1 MGNLDFDHEGYRKL
15 LPLKDFKHFIKH
27 SDSKT
32 RNHFIGMAFNN
43 KTGVFSR
50 NFSNKMIN
58 IFPKNEFYIH
68 IQQFPENDSPS
79 YMVYNTDITA
89 FIQFRLVGRSENKY
103 LENIIRD
110 YGVLIEVEALHSFK
124 KGMGAMLVSQLEKLS
139 DKLFIP
145 IYLYDTNLKDEL
157 YYQDL
162 GFFDTTKKGDHGEP
176 LLVYKPKNLETNK
189 KEKPIKSLFKKVFN
203 IN

>member
-1 MGNLDFDHEGYRKL
+1 
-15 LPLKDFKHFIKH
+15 
-27 SDSKT
+27 
-32 RNHFIGMAFNN
+32 
-43 KTGVFSR
+43 
-50 NFSNKMIN
+50 
-58 IFPKNEFYIH
+58 
-68 IQQFPENDSPS
+68 
-79 YMVYNTDITA
+79 
-89 FIQFRLVGRSENKY
+89 
-103 LENIIRD
+103 
-110 YGVLIEVEALHSFK
+110 VLIEVEALHSFK

-162 GFFDTTKKGDHGEP
+162 GFFDTTKKGNHGEP